1 MIVQCEQC
9 QTRFKIPDEKV
20 TEKGVKVRCTKCQHT
35 FRVSRAPA
43 GATPGASS
51 PPVPGPADGGFDPF
65 ERFGTA
71 PEPKPGHSTRPGFFA
86 EGVEASRTGPAP
98 QAARLPPSPWNAMDS
113 GMEGEVHD
121 ETTRVLPIQVP
132 PEARP
137 PVPSLPPLPLDPVP
151 PVKTPSP
158 LQGAGRPGATP
169 FKPSADA
176 SPPGVAA
183 SRGPAAAPAI
193 APGPK
198 APAGARSSSVSLPAV
213 ARPAPKPAAPPP
225 EVPPAADLFA
235 EFFANPGA
243 APSAPLP
250 ELPLDA
256 PTSVPPAAAPPGR
269 AGAVGGMSASFGFGD
284 KGSFGSVDT
293 DLSEP
298 APDLGPAPE
307 LFDAG
312 PRFPAP
318 PPPVA
323 APPPKPA
330 PVAARRPSSTGV
342 ASVPAGRPA
351 PVVAPASAPPQG
363 GVRPTPFPVPT
374 SSAAVSAPVAR
385 PAPVPPVAPPA
396 PVAPTSAMPFMDED
410 PFGPSNIDLGAPTS
424 DLGFHAEPE
433 PAPAPVAAPAP
444 ASFSFSEDDPFGSV
458 GVDLSAP
465 SHDELSAPVPA
476 ALKGRPGPS
485 AVPPAPAAPARPAPS
500 LAPRSSAPMPAD
512 FDEFAS
518 PFGAAES
525 PAAPAPAFAPPG
537 PMEFG
542 MLGDDEMGGGSG
554 PPAEPAVPFQDPF
567 ASAAADA
574 APPEDPFAQAAH
586 TSGIPDPF
594 AQAAHT
600 SGIPDPFAQAAEPRF
615 SPTETGRQLLGS
627 ADPSQGFLTETNK
640 GHQVISPTDTGRSRL
655 DLPPR
660 GMQEEIPGLETG
672 SAQGGGSLL
681 DVPPQESLPAVQ
693 ESLPAPSLGAPSI
706 ARPAG
711 RPADMGIPERRK
723 PSAAQQVTGQV
734 AYLTIAGGLLLALT
748 AVGSVYL
755 KEGRVDAAALSP
767 STLLE
772 LVTPSDFV
780 ARNVSNGLYD
790 TRGGGA
796 VFYVRGEVE
805 NRSSKP
811 VRIKVRSA
819 LYDGGQRVKA
829 TEGLAGK
836 VPTPEELYGVT
847 HEDSAAQLRTQ
858 LDAAA
863 ATIAPGARAPFI
875 VLYHDYPQELG
886 QLRLEVKMEAVP
898 EESGKP

>member
-35 FRVSRAPA
+35 FRVSRAST
-43 GATPGASS
+43 GATPGASA

-86 EGVEASRTGPAP
+86 EGIEASRSAPAP

-113 GMEGEVHD
+113 GMQGEVHD

-137 PVPSLPPLPLDPVP
+137 PVPSLPPLPFDPVP

-158 LQGAGRPGATP
+158 VGAGRPGATP
-169 FKPSADA
+169 FKPSADT
-176 SPPGVAA
+176 SPPGVSAVTA
-183 SRGPAAAPAI
+183 RGPAAAPGG

-198 APAGARSSSVSLPAV
+198 APAGARSSSVALPAV
-213 ARPAPKPAAPPP
+213 ARPAPKPVAAQP

-256 PTSVPPAAAPPGR
+256 PTALPPAAAPPGR
-269 AGAVGGMSASFGFGD
+269 AGGVGGMNASFGFGD

-298 APDLGPAPE
+298 APDLGPPPE
-307 LFDAG
+307 FDAA
-312 PRFPAP
+312 PRFSAPAP
-318 PPPVA
+318 APVA

-342 ASVPAGRPA
+342 ASVAAPSPAGRPVPTSSP
-351 PVVAPASAPPQG
+351 PVG
-363 GVRPTPFPVPT
+363 GGRPTPFPVPT
-374 SSAAVSAPVAR
+374 SSAAVSAPGAR
-385 PAPVPPVAPPA
+385 PVPVAPVAPPA
-396 PVAPTSAMPFMDED
+396 PGAPVSSMPFMDED
-410 PFGPSNIDLGAPTS
+410 PFGPSTADLGGPAA
-424 DLGFHAEPE
+424 DLGFHAAPA

-444 ASFSFSEDDPFGSV
+444 ASFAFSEDDPFGSV
-458 GVDLSAP
+458 GGDLSAP
-465 SHDELSAPVPA
+465 SQDELSAPVPA
-476 ALKGRPGPS
+476 PLLGRSGPI
-485 AVPPAPAAPARPAPS
+485 AVPPAPAAPARPAPAM
-500 LAPRSSAPMPAD
+500 APRSSAPMPAD
-512 FDEFAS
+512 FEEFAS
-518 PFGAAES
+518 PFAAAES
-525 PAAPAPAFAPPG
+525 PAAPAVPAFAPPG

-542 MLGDDEMGGGSG
+542 MLGDDELGGGAG
-554 PPAEPAVPFQDPF
+554 QPAAPAAPFQDPF
-567 ASAAADA
+567 ASAAA
-574 APPEDPFAQAAH
+574 APPADPFAQAAEA
-586 TSGIPDPF
+586 SGIPDPF
-594 AQAAHT
+594 AQAAEA

-615 SPTETGRQLLGS
+615 SPTETGRQMLGS
-627 ADPSQGFLTETNK
+627 ADPSQGFLTETSR
-640 GHQVISPTDTGRSRL
+640 HQTLSPTDTGRSRL

-660 GMQEEIPGLETG
+660 GMQEEIPGLEIG
-672 SAQGGGSLL
+672 SAQGSGSLL
-681 DVPPQESLPAVQ
+681 DVPPEPEAPAVQ
-693 ESLPAPSLGAPSI
+693 ESMPAPNLAGPSI

-734 AYLTIAGGLLLALT
+734 AYLTIAAGLLLALT

-767 STLLE
+767 ATLLE

-790 TRGGGA
+790 TRGGGT

-847 HEDSAAQLRTQ
+847 NEDSAGQLRTQ

-863 ATIAPGARAPFI
+863 TTIAPGARAPFI
-875 VLYHDYPQELG
+875 VLYHDFPQELG

-898 EESGKP
+898 GESGQP